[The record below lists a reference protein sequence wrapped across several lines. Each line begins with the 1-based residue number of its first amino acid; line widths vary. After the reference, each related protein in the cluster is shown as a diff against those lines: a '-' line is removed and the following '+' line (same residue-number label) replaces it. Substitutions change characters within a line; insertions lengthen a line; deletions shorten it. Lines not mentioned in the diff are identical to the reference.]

1 MWVPHKLDP
10 NLSVYRAICECL
22 ALDIEEGRLT
32 EGQKLPP
39 MRDLADELS
48 VTVGTVLR
56 AYDLAEQRGLLI
68 KQTGRGS
75 FVRSK
80 NEKSQHIREVL
91 DETGAVD
98 LSRNAPPFI
107 NLEAQLRRSL
117 MEISKDSNL
126 DGMLEYGQSQG
137 LLRHREVLCEWLD
150 GRGFKADPARVIITG
165 GAQQALTAALGALT
179 SPGDTVLVEELSYPG
194 IKNYARFFGINLVP
208 VSIDEGGLVPESV
221 EQACL
226 RHSVKA
232 LYCMPFAHNPTT
244 ATMSKERITEIAD
257 MANRYGFFVIEDDV
271 NPRPSSSD
279 FKPIAAYN
287 PERTVYISSLSK
299 TISPGLRVGTLM
311 PPQGLLSQFL
321 AASQTTSWMA
331 PPLMAE
337 VACHWIKDGTA
348 AELERQRTTITANLL
363 RQAKVALVD
372 MPYRFN
378 EATSHLWIPLSGVW
392 KAEEFAETLGLRGV
406 RVSPSEL
413 FAVDPVSAPSGVR
426 INLTN
431 IDDDLLK
438 KSLSSVVELWN
449 SSPQATKFQM

>member
-1 MWVPHKLDP
+1 MWVPQNLDP
-10 NLSVYRAICECL
+10 KLSVYRAITDCL
-22 ALDIEEGRLT
+22 ALDIEQGRLV
-32 EGQKLPP
+32 EGEKLPP
-39 MRDLADELS
+39 MRELADDLG

-56 AYDLAEQRGLLI
+56 AYDLAEQRGLLV

-75 FVRSK
+75 FVRAHRDH
-80 NEKSQHIREVL
+80 EQHKQDAL

-98 LSRNAPPFI
+98 LSRNTPPFI

-117 MEISKDSNL
+117 IEIGKDSNL

-137 LLRHREVLCEWLD
+137 LLRHREVLCEWLG
-150 GRGFKADPARVIITG
+150 GRGFNANPERLIITG

-208 VSIDEGGLVPESV
+208 VALDEGGLVPQSV

-226 RHSVKA
+226 RNSVKA

-244 ATMSKERITEIAD
+244 ATMSEARITEIAK
-257 MANRYGFFVIEDDV
+257 MADQYGFFVIEDDV
-271 NPRPSSSD
+271 NPRSPKSD
-279 FKPIAAYN
+279 FKPIAASN

-348 AELERQRTTITANLL
+348 SELEVQRNAITANLL
-363 RQAKVALVD
+363 RQAAACLEAI
-372 MPYRFN
+372 PYNYN
-378 EATSHLWIPLSGVW
+378 EATSHLWIPLKDTW

-406 RVSPSEL
+406 RVSPSSI

-431 IDDDLLK
+431 IDDALLRQ
-438 KSLSSVVELWN
+438 SLTAVVELLN
-449 SSPQATKFQM
+449 SMPQATKFQM

>member
-1 MWVPHKLDP
+1 MWVPHNLDP
-10 NLSVYRAICECL
+10 DLSVYRAISECL
-22 ALDIEEGRLT
+22 ASDIEQGRLA
-32 EGQKLPP
+32 EGEKLPP
-39 MRDLADELS
+39 MRGLADELG

-56 AYDLAEQRGLLI
+56 AYDLAEQRGLLV

-80 NEKSQHIREVL
+80 NDKAPHIREVL

-98 LSRNAPPFI
+98 LSRNTPPFI

-117 MEISKDSNL
+117 MEISKNSNL
-126 DGMLEYGQSQG
+126 DGMLDYGQSQG
-137 LLRHREVLCEWLD
+137 LLRHREILCEWLD
-150 GRGFKADPARVIITG
+150 GRGFKADPARLIITG

-208 VSIDEGGLVPESV
+208 VSLDEGGLVPDSV

-226 RHSVKA
+226 RNSVKA

-244 ATMSKERITEIAD
+244 ATMSVKRIAEIAATAD
-257 MANRYGFFVIEDDV
+257 RYGFFVIEDDV
-271 NPRPSSSD
+271 NPRPLESD
-279 FKPIAAYN
+279 FKPIAAFN

-348 AELERQRTTITANLL
+348 TELERQRTVITTNLL
-363 RQAKVALVD
+363 HQAAITLEGI
-372 MPYRFN
+372 PYRYN

-392 KAEEFAETLGLRGV
+392 KAEEFAETLGQRGV
-406 RVSPSEL
+406 RVSPSEI

-431 IDDDLLK
+431 IGDDLLQ
-438 KSLSSVVELWN
+438 KSLSTVVELWN
-449 SSPQATKFQM
+449 SNPQATKFHM